1 MERNDDFSTPNTGV
15 GGTSGAG
22 STGSDFGSTTGGTAG
37 AGYGTSGTTGSE
49 FGAAGGAGTAGTTGG
64 FGGPAGTGGTEAGR
78 MQHGKEVVAEKFG
91 AVKERVQNLDVKG
104 KVQNLNATLADKL
117 EQGADKLRQRSQSGQ
132 LAGATG
138 GAMGATSDVGDQ
150 QRMAQYGDKAA
161 AGLEG
166 AAEWLRN
173 GDLKETVET
182 QVRTNPG
189 RTLLIALG
197 LGYVLGKALRK

>member
-1 MERNDDFSTPNTGV
+1 MDRNDDFSTPNTGV

-22 STGSDFGSTTGGTAG
+22 SSGSGFGAAGAGGAGGSDFGSSTGGTAG
-37 AGYGTSGTTGSE
+37 TNFGS
-49 FGAAGGAGTAGTTGG
+49 GTAGTTGSD
-64 FGGPAGTGGTEAGR
+64 FATTGGVGGTEATSR
-78 MQHGKEVVAEKFG
+78 VQEGKQGVADKFG
-91 AVKERVQNLDVKG
+91 AVKE
-104 KVQNLNATLADKL
+104 KVQNLNVKEKVQNLNSSLADRL
-117 EQGADKLRQRSQSGQ
+117 EAGADKLRQRSQSGQ
-132 LAGATG
+132 LAGS
-138 GAMGATSDVGDQ
+138 GAMGATAGMSDQ

-166 AAEWLRN
+166 AADWLRN
-173 GDLKETVET
+173 GDLKESVEQ

>member
-1 MERNDDFSTPNTGV
+1 MDRNDDFSTPNTGA

-22 STGSDFGSTTGGTAG
+22 SSGSGFGAAGAGGAGGSDFGTTGGV
-37 AGYGTSGTTGSE
+37 
-49 FGAAGGAGTAGTTGG
+49 
-64 FGGPAGTGGTEAGR
+64 GGTEATSR
-78 MQHGKEVVAEKFG
+78 VQEGKQAVADKFG
-91 AVKERVQNLDVKG
+91 AVKE
-104 KVQNLNATLADKL
+104 KVQNLNVKEKVQNLNSSLADRL
-117 EQGADKLRQRSQSGQ
+117 EAGADKLRQRSQSGQ
-132 LAGATG
+132 LAGA
-138 GAMGATSDVGDQ
+138 GAMGATAGMSDQ

-166 AAEWLRN
+166 AADWLRN
-173 GDLKETVET
+173 GDLKESVEQ

>member
-37 AGYGTSGTTGSE
+37 AGYGTSGTTGSD
-49 FGAAGGAGTAGTTGG
+49 FGAAGS
-64 FGGPAGTGGTEAGR
+64 TGGTETGR
-78 MQHGKEVVAEKFG
+78 VQHGKEVVAEKFG

-117 EQGADKLRQRSQSGQ
+117 EQGADKIRQRAQSGQ
-132 LAGATG
+132 LAGA
-138 GAMGATSDVGDQ
+138 GAMGATENVND

>member
-37 AGYGTSGTTGSE
+37 AGYGTSGTTGSD
-49 FGAAGGAGTAGTTGG
+49 FGAAGS
-64 FGGPAGTGGTEAGR
+64 TGGTETGR
-78 MQHGKEVVAEKFG
+78 VQHGKEVVAEKFG

-117 EQGADKLRQRSQSGQ
+117 EQGADKIRQRAQSGQ
-132 LAGATG
+132 LAGA
-138 GAMGATSDVGDQ
+138 GAVGTPTNVND

>member
-1 MERNDDFSTPNTGV
+1 MERNDDFSTPGTGL

-22 STGSDFGSTTGGTAG
+22 STGSDFGATTGGSDFGTSTDSGYGAAG
-37 AGYGTSGTTGSE
+37 AGA
-49 FGAAGGAGTAGTTGG
+49 GAASDAS
-64 FGGPAGTGGTEAGR
+64 GR
-78 MQHGKEVVAEKFG
+78 LQQGKDAVADKFG

-104 KVQNLNATLADKL
+104 KVQNLNASLADKL
-117 EQGADKLRQRSQSGQ
+117 EQGADKLRQRSQGGQ
-132 LAGATG
+132 LAAAGSFGATTG
-138 GAMGATSDVGDQ
+138 TSDE
-150 QRMAQYGDKAA
+150 RMAQYGDKAA

-166 AAEWLRN
+166 AADWLRN
-173 GDLKETVET
+173 GDLKASVEE

>member
-22 STGSDFGSTTGGTAG
+22 STGSGYGAAGTGGTGGSDFGSSTGGTAG
-37 AGYGTSGTTGSE
+37 TGFGSSSTGTAGSDFGST
-49 FGAAGGAGTAGTTGG
+49 GGAGGTDATS
-64 FGGPAGTGGTEAGR
+64 R
-78 MQHGKEVVAEKFG
+78 VQQGKDAVADKFG
-91 AVKERVQNLDVKG
+91 AVKQKVQELNVKE
-104 KVQNLNATLADKL
+104 KVQNLNTSLADKL
-117 EQGADKLRQRSQSGQ
+117 EAGADKLRQRAQSGQ
-132 LAGATG
+132 LAGA
-138 GAMGATSDVGDQ
+138 GAVGATANVNDQ
-150 QRMAQYGDKAA
+150 RLAQYGDKAA

-166 AAEWLRN
+166 AADWLRN
-173 GDLKETVET
+173 GDLKESVEQ